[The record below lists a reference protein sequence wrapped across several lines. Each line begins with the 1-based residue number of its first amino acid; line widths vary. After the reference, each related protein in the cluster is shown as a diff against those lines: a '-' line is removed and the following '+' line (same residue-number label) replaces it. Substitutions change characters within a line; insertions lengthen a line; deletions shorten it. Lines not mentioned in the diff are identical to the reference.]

1 MFEGWIDMTG
11 EVVEVGAARR
21 VPPVGAA
28 HRDVE
33 IPHPIAKCDGPVCRS
48 GDWTAIDSSQ
58 FRGQDLLCVGPVH
71 LRLIAH
77 HPAPVMSLGL
87 PVVGSVR

>member
-1 MFEGWIDMTG
+1 MTG